1 MKKVTISLFL
11 LFALSMLHGC
21 KGGGSSN
28 SMSTVR
34 LVNGTSSFSS
44 FNGTISPLDIYWSGS
59 GSASAIASGVPYGNA
74 SISLGISAGVSSI
87 ALASSGSSPSSG
99 TPYSFS
105 GGYSYTMLAYQ
116 TYPSGPSTPSLQVAQ
131 LIDNQTAPVSGD
143 GLIGVAD
150 YSGAG
155 SLDVYMVLS
164 GTSPSFAW
172 ASGISGLTKY
182 STVPVPVPPGNA
194 SYHIRVTGAGAG
206 YGNDV
211 RLDIP
216 SVIIGNQQVLTL
228 VLTPTIGGG
237 LVDGLLVLQQGE
249 TPLTAQQT
257 VTSTAQ
263 QTVTSYKNG
272 SARVRIAGNFT
283 TNGIISSATIKT
295 NANGSPILGSDL
307 TSPNVSSYMVVPL
320 NGGTQ
325 ATPQLP
331 NVAASQLPLAI
342 TITVNG
348 VLVPGVTT
356 TATPGAD
363 LTLLAVGSVASPT
376 YYLLN
381 DDNTLSTSGSAKLRL
396 VNGINNL
403 TGSISLNYG
412 GLYPQNAAF
421 GAASTATNVPIP
433 GGSPNTLAVSFVGTN
448 YGGTVPSL
456 GAPALQPQG
465 VYSVFM
471 LGDTSAASGVL
482 STDHLY
488 QEH

>member
-21 KGGGSSN
+21 KGGSSN
-28 SMSTVR
+28 STSTVR
-34 LVNGTSSFSS
+34 LVNGTSSS
-44 FNGTISPLDIYWSGS
+44 LDMYWSGS

-74 SISLGISAGVSSI
+74 SNSLGISAGVSSI

-131 LIDNQTAPVSGD
+131 LIDNQLLPVFGE

-155 SLDVYMVLS
+155 SLDVYIWPSVPP

-194 SYHIRVTGAGAG
+194 SYRIQVTGAGAG

-216 SVIIGNQQVLTL
+216 SVTIGNQQILTL

-237 LVDGLLVLQQGE
+237 LVDGLLVLQQGQV
-249 TPLTAQQT
+249 PQSSQN
-257 VTSTAQ
+257 V
-263 QTVTSYKNG
+263 VTSYKNG
-272 SARVRIAGNFT
+272 SARVRVAASFVAPGNPPIT
-283 TNGIISSATIKT
+283 SAT
-295 NANGSPILGSDL
+295 ANGVSILGLGSSL
-307 TSPNVSSYMVVPL
+307 SLGSVSSYVAVPS
-320 NGGTQ
+320 TSI
-325 ATPQLP
+325 TPP
-331 NVAASQLPLAI
+331 I
-342 TITVNG
+342 TING
-348 VLVPGVTT
+348 ITISVSLFCASATA
-356 TATPGAD
+356 TATPGQD
-363 LTLLAVGSVASPT
+363 LTLLVVGIASPPN
-376 YYLLN
+376 YCLLP
-381 DDNTLSTSGSAKLRL
+381 DDNTLAASGHAKLRL
-396 VNGINNL
+396 VNGVNNF
-403 TGSISLNYG
+403 TGSILLTYG
-412 GLYPQNAAF
+412 GLYQQNAAF
-421 GAASTATNVPIP
+421 GAASTTTSVPIP
-433 GGSPNTLAVSFVGTN
+433 GGSPYALFESPI
-448 YGGTVPSL
+448 GGGSL
-456 GAPALQPQG
+456 GSPALQAQG

-471 LGDTSAASGVL
+471 LGDTSAASAVL

>member
-21 KGGGSSN
+21 KGGSSSN

-34 LVNGTSSFSS
+34 LVNGTSSS
-44 FNGTISPLDIYWSGS
+44 LDMYWSGS
-59 GSASAIASGVPYGNA
+59 GSASAIASGVQYGNA
-74 SISLGISAGVSSI
+74 SNSLGISAGVSSI

-116 TYPSGPSTPSLQVAQ
+116 NYPSGPGTPSLQVAQ
-131 LIDNQTAPVSGD
+131 LIDNQLLPVFGE

-155 SLDVYMVLS
+155 SLDVYIWPSVPP

-194 SYHIRVTGAGAG
+194 SYRIQVTGAGAG

-216 SVIIGNQQVLTL
+216 SVTIGNQQILTL

-237 LVDGLLVLQQGE
+237 LVDGLLVLQQGQV
-249 TPLTAQQT
+249 PQSSQNA
-257 VTSTAQ
+257 
-263 QTVTSYKNG
+263 VTSYKNY

-283 TNGIISSATIKT
+283 ANGIIVSATT
-295 NANGSPILGSDL
+295 SANGSPILGSDL
-307 TSPNVSSYMVVPL
+307 TSPNVSSYMVIPL
-320 NGGTQ
+320 NRVTQ
-325 ATPQLP
+325 A
-331 NVAASQLPLAI
+331 LAI
-342 TITVNG
+342 TVNNAS
-348 VLVPGVTT
+348 VPGVT

-363 LTLLAVGSVASPT
+363 LTLLAVTVGSVPT

-381 DDNTLSTSGSAKLRL
+381 DDNTLAAGGHAKLRL
-396 VNGINNL
+396 VNGVNNF
-403 TGSISLNYG
+403 TGSISLTYG
-412 GLYPQNAAF
+412 GLYQQNAAF
-421 GAASTATNVPIP
+421 GAASTTTSVPIP
-433 GGSPNTLAVSFVGTN
+433 GGSPYALFESPI
-448 YGGTVPSL
+448 GGASL
-456 GAPALQPQG
+456 GSPALQAQG

-471 LGDTSAASGVL
+471 LGDASAASAVL

>member
-34 LVNGTSSFSS
+34 LVNGTSSVNATSS
-44 FNGTISPLDIYWSGS
+44 SLDMYWSGS
-59 GSASAIASGVPYGNA
+59 GSASAIASDVPYGNA
-74 SISLGISAGVSSI
+74 SNSLGISAGVSSI
-87 ALASSGSSPSSG
+87 ALASFGSSPSSG

-131 LIDNQTAPVSGD
+131 LIDNQAAPVSGE

-164 GTSPSFAW
+164 GKSPSFAW

-182 STVPVPVPPGNA
+182 STVPVLVPPGNA

-216 SVIIGNQQVLTL
+216 TVIIGNQQVLTL

-257 VTSTAQ
+257 GTSKAQ

-283 TNGIISSATIKT
+283 TNGIISSATT

-331 NVAASQLPLAI
+331 NVAESQLPLA
-342 TITVNG
+342 ITVNG

-363 LTLLAVGSVASPT
+363 LTLLAVGSVLIPT

-396 VNGINNL
+396 VNGVNNL
-403 TGSISLNYG
+403 SGSISLTYG
-412 GLYPQNAAF
+412 GLYQQNAVF
-421 GAASTATNVPIP
+421 GAASTTTSVPIP
-433 GGSPNTLAVSFVGTN
+433 GGSPNTLAVSFTN
-448 YGGTVPSL
+448 YVGTVPSL

-471 LGDTSAASGVL
+471 LGDALAPSVPSVVL

>member
-21 KGGGSSN
+21 KGGTSN
-28 SMSTVR
+28 STSTVR
-34 LVNGTSSFSS
+34 LVNGTSSS
-44 FNGTISPLDIYWSGS
+44 LDMYWSGS

-74 SISLGISAGVSSI
+74 SNSLGISAGVSSI

-131 LIDNQTAPVSGD
+131 LIDNQLLPVFGE

-155 SLDVYMVLS
+155 SLDVYIWPSVPP

-194 SYHIRVTGAGAG
+194 SYRIQVTGAGAG

-216 SVIIGNQQVLTL
+216 SVIIGNQQILTL

-249 TPLTAQQT
+249 TPLTGQGQQ
-257 VTSTAQ
+257 Q
-263 QTVTSYKNG
+263 IVTSYKNG
-272 SARVRIAGNFT
+272 SARVRIAGNIT
-283 TNGIISSATIKT
+283 ANGGIISFTTT
-295 NANGSPILGSDL
+295 NANRSPILGSEL

-325 ATPQLP
+325 ASPQQP

-342 TITVNG
+342 TVNG
-348 VLVPGVTT
+348 APVLGVT

-363 LTLLAVGSVASPT
+363 LTLLAVGASPT

-381 DDNTLSTSGSAKLRL
+381 DDNTLAASGHAKLRL
-396 VNGINNL
+396 VNGVNNL
-403 TGSISLNYG
+403 TGSISLTYG
-412 GLYPQNAAF
+412 GLYQQNAAF
-421 GAASTATNVPIP
+421 GAASTTTSVPIP
-433 GGSPNTLAVSFVGTN
+433 GGSPYALFESPI
-448 YGGTVPSL
+448 GGASL
-456 GAPALQPQG
+456 GSPALQAQG

-471 LGDTSAASGVL
+471 LGDASAASAVL

>member
-21 KGGGSSN
+21 KGGSSSN

-34 LVNGTSSFSS
+34 LVNGTSSS
-44 FNGTISPLDIYWSGS
+44 LDMYWSGS
-59 GSASAIASGVPYGNA
+59 GSASAIASGVQYGNA
-74 SISLGISAGVSSI
+74 SNSLGISAGVSSI

-116 TYPSGPSTPSLQVAQ
+116 NYPSGPGTPSLQVAQ
-131 LIDNQTAPVSGD
+131 LIDNQILPVFGE

-155 SLDVYMVLS
+155 SLDVYIWPSVPS
-164 GTSPSFAW
+164 GTLPSFAW

-182 STVPVPVPPGNA
+182 FPEIQGT
-194 SYHIRVTGAGAG
+194 YCIQVTGAGAG
-206 YGNDV
+206 YGHDV

-216 SVIIGNQQVLTL
+216 CVSPVSIGNQQILTL

-237 LVDGLLVLQQGE
+237 LVDGLLVLQQGQV
-249 TPLTAQQT
+249 PQLPQHA
-257 VTSTAQ
+257 
-263 QTVTSYKNG
+263 VTSYKNG
-272 SARVRIAGNFT
+272 SARVRIAASFVAPGNPPIT
-283 TNGIISSATIKT
+283 SAT
-295 NANGSPILGSDL
+295 ANGVSILGLGSSL
-307 TSPNVSSYMVVPL
+307 SSGSVSSYVAVPS
-320 NGGTQ
+320 TSI
-325 ATPQLP
+325 TPP
-331 NVAASQLPLAI
+331 I
-342 TITVNG
+342 TING
-348 VLVPGVTT
+348 ITINSVSCASATA
-356 TATPGAD
+356 TATPGQD
-363 LTLLAVGSVASPT
+363 LTLLVVGNAS
-376 YYLLN
+376 LLQYCLLP
-381 DDNTLSTSGSAKLRL
+381 DYNTLSGSGSAKLRL
-396 VNGINNL
+396 VNGISTL
-403 TGSISLNYG
+403 TGSTTLTYG

-421 GAASTATNVPIP
+421 GAALTATSVPIP

-448 YGGTVPSL
+448 YVGTVPSL

-471 LGDTSAASGVL
+471 LGDTSAASAVL